1 MHVANILFKNF
12 LFPNQWLPVNSNA
25 SALGNSISYFSKCV
39 PCKWWLI
46 MPLIRKRGD
55 ALLSIKCKA
64 NLGRCCRIKTTAA
77 HIFRKLMFYL
87 VSSGRS
93 SSPSGHQAPKLS
105 NPESQK
111 QSVRF
116 LSGRRVCSS
125 VKAQT
130 TVCALCSELV
140 DTHLTKKTLTGHKVH
155 LIIYMCWVNETFM
168 GRKHKLEFQSA
179 GKMGIIKVL
188 HFILK
193 LQDAFSLLIWMEG
206 TGKERSFQKRRVN
219 FQRGCDYSVQFKY
232 PHTMPVSLWLKK
244 KGQHLAL
251 LAL

>member
-1 MHVANILFKNF
+1 MNIYKIVKFYWNSDIFDPVLSMAVFLLPWQTWVVATIWQTYNNYYLAFYGKKKCGCCCRFHLVDMIYPSMHVANILFKNF

-116 LSGRRVCSS
+116 LAGRRVCSS

-155 LIIYMCWVNETFM
+155 LIIYMCWVNETFL
-168 GRKHKLEFQSA
+168 GRKHKLEFPICRKD
-179 GKMGIIKVL
+179 G
-188 HFILK
+188 
-193 LQDAFSLLIWMEG
+193 
-206 TGKERSFQKRRVN
+206 N
-219 FQRGCDYSVQFKY
+219 N
-232 PHTMPVSLWLKK
+232 
-244 KGQHLAL
+244 
-251 LAL
+251 